1 MRDMPTHYKLITPP
15 FIKFH
20 DRCLLRQRALY
31 ASRRPSLSL
40 SLSLS
45 LIPHQLLS
53 RRYIHYLFTRVYNP
67 SNGDWRNRPPI
78 RSPPHPRPLQ
88 LPRTPLYNRPPR
100 CSTPLSRSLLIMF
113 HPAFENPR
121 VARRNR
127 KWLRCSVFQRP
138 IRDVPVQQRV

>member
-31 ASRRPSLSL
+31 TSRRSLALAHPACTSSSLADTYINYLREFTIPLMGIGVIGHPSVPLRALAHPSVSPRDPSHPLS
-40 SLSLS
+40 
-45 LIPHQLLS
+45 
-53 RRYIHYLFTRVYNP
+53 P
-67 SNGDWRNRPPI
+67 S
-78 RSPPHPRPLQ
+78 
-88 LPRTPLYNRPPR
+88 YNRPPR

-121 VARRNR
+121 DARQNR
-127 KWLRCSVFQRP
+127 KWLRCSAFRGP
-138 IRDVPVQQRV
+138 S